1 MKFRRLDKNNSDWTF
16 GRGLSN
22 YADSDEAILLNCK
35 TRLMS
40 FKNDWFLDQ
49 NQNIDWFTILGQ
61 KNNEQIIINEVER
74 VCLNSEGIV
83 KVVSIE
89 VVKSDNRSASIK
101 IVVNTIFSELQKLGV
116 EI

>member
-1 MKFRRLDKNNSDWTF
+1 MKFRRLDKNSD
-16 GRGLSN
+16 
-22 YADSDEAILLNCK
+22 ADEAILLNCK

-40 FKNDWFLDQ
+40 FRNDWFLDQ

-61 KNNEQIIINEVER
+61 KNNEETIINEVER

-83 KVVSIE
+83 NVVSIDI
-89 VVKSDNRSASIK
+89 VKSTNRSASIE
-101 IVVNTIFSELQKLGV
+101 IVVNTIFSEALKLGV

>member
-1 MKFRRLDKNNSDWTF
+1 MKIRRLNKNGDWTF
-16 GRGLSN
+16 GRGISN

-61 KNNEQIIINEVER
+61 KNNEQTIINEVER

-89 VVKSDNRSASIK
+89 VVKSDNRSANIE

>member
-1 MKFRRLDKNNSDWTF
+1 MKFRRLNQNHDWTF
-16 GRGLSN
+16 GRGASN
-22 YADSDEAILLNCK
+22 YADSNEAILLNCK
-35 TRLMS
+35 TRLLS

-61 KNNEQIIINEVER
+61 KNNEQTIINEVER
-74 VCLNSEGIV
+74 VCLSSDGIA
-83 KVVSIE
+83 KVVSIDI
-89 VVKSDNRSASIK
+89 VKSDNRSANIE

>member
-1 MKFRRLDKNNSDWTF
+1 MKFRRLKNNDWTF
-16 GRGLSN
+16 GRGVAN

-61 KNNEQIIINEVER
+61 KNNEQTIINEVER

-89 VVKSDNRSASIK
+89 VVKSDNRSANIE

>member
-1 MKFRRLDKNNSDWTF
+1 MKFRRLKNDDWTF
-16 GRGLSN
+16 GRGISN

-40 FKNDWFLDQ
+40 FKQDWFLDQ

-61 KNNEQIIINEVER
+61 KNNEETIINEIER

-83 KVVSIE
+83 NVVLIDI
-89 VVKSDNRSASIK
+89 VKSTNRSASIE
-101 IVVNTIFSELQKLGV
+101 IVVNTIFSEALKLGV